1 MARHDDLPEI
11 VLAALDSAD
20 DSELAAA
27 AESLAFLS
35 GALPH
40 DPPSAIGRE
49 RLLRVIGSG
58 SERWAP
64 FVDRLAQFFD
74 LGVERI
80 REITAKIDDLASWE
94 AGPMPGIELV
104 HFSGGPRLASADTG
118 LVRMPPGLVFPKH
131 RHLGV
136 ESILILHGSYTDD
149 AGRTWGPGDL
159 HVSTTDSE
167 HAFVVSDQG
176 VLYALSLE
184 GDIWIEGMPGPLR
197 G

>member
-1 MARHDDLPEI
+1 MTRPEDLPEI
-11 VLAALDSAD
+11 VLAALEAAD
-20 DSELAAA
+20 DQELATA
-27 AESLAFLS
+27 AESLAFIA
-35 GALPH
+35 GALEH
-40 DPPSAIGRE
+40 DAPSAIGRE
-49 RLLRVIGSG
+49 RLLRAIGSG
-58 SERWAP
+58 AERWAP
-64 FVDRLAQFFD
+64 FVDRLSHFFD

-80 REITAKIDDLASWE
+80 REITAKIDELASWE

-104 HFSGGPRLASADTG
+104 HFAGGPRLASADTG
-118 LVRMPPGLVFPKH
+118 LVRMAPGLAFPKH

-149 AGRTWGPGDL
+149 AGRVWRAGDL
-159 HVSTTDSE
+159 HISTTDSE

-176 VLYALSLE
+176 VLYALALE